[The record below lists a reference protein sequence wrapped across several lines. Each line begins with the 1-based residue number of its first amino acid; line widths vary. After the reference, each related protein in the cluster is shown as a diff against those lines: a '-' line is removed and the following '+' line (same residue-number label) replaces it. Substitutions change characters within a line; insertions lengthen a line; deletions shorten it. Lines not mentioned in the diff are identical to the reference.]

1 MLMYLETATAI
12 SYRNIFLLLLLRGVN
27 FLTLKT
33 YLHASVQV
41 GIITCQCFLQRLRFC
56 CEIFF
61 FFFEM
66 FGRHIGMS
74 QPCVMLEENISSP
87 TCKPSPS
94 NVCALLPLKT
104 LKHGAVEA
112 WGGGDANL
120 CACNVFSTWTG
131 MWVITF

>member
-56 CEIFF
+56 CEFF
-61 FFFEM
+61 FFFLRCLVDISGCPSHVSCWKRIFPRQHASPLPRM
-66 FGRHIGMS
+66 
-74 QPCVMLEENISSP
+74 CVHSFL
-87 TCKPSPS
+87 
-94 NVCALLPLKT
+94 
-104 LKHGAVEA
+104 
-112 WGGGDANL
+112 
-120 CACNVFSTWTG
+120 
-131 MWVITF
+131 